1 MNLQGY
7 SQIFSIEKNDVQIYI
22 DKGDTLVFM
31 RYESAKILLKEVLQ
45 CEYTD
50 SLLHTYEERDSINN
64 NIIMFQKET
73 IVKLSKKGENYE
85 EIITNLKSI
94 SNNKDQEISLKD
106 KTIKKQIRKI
116 KRQKT
121 LTTVGFTLAG
131 VATVL
136 VAILGIL

>member
-7 SQIFSIEKNDVQIYI
+7 SQIFSIENNDVQIYI

-85 EIITNLKSI
+85 EIITNLKSV

-121 LTTVGFTLAG
+121 LTTVGFTLVG

-136 VAILGIL
+136 AAILGIL

>member
-64 NIIMFQKET
+64 NSIMFQKET

>member
-1 MNLQGY
+1 MNLQGH
-7 SQIFSIEKNDVQIYI
+7 SQNFSIEKNNVQIYI

-31 RYESAKILLKEVLQ
+31 RYESAKILLKEVLK

-50 SLLHTYEERDSINN
+50 SLLHTYEQRDSINN

-85 EIITNLKSI
+85 EIIANLNSV
-94 SNNKDQEISLKD
+94 STNKDQEISLKD

-131 VATVL
+131 VVTVL
-136 VAILGIL
+136 AAILAIL

>member
-1 MNLQGY
+1 MNLQGH
-7 SQIFSIEKNDVQIYI
+7 SQNFSIEKNNVQIYI

-31 RYESAKILLKEVLQ
+31 RYESAKILLKEVLK

-50 SLLHTYEERDSINN
+50 SLLHTYEQRDSINN

-85 EIITNLKSI
+85 EIIANLNSV
-94 SNNKDQEISLKD
+94 STNKDQEISLKY

-136 VAILGIL
+136 AAILAIL

>member
-1 MNLQGY
+1 MNLQGH
-7 SQIFSIEKNDVQIYI
+7 SQNFSIEKNNVQIYI

-31 RYESAKILLKEVLQ
+31 RYESAKILLKEVLK

-85 EIITNLKSI
+85 EIIANLNSV
-94 SNNKDQEISLKD
+94 STNKDQEISLKD

-131 VATVL
+131 VVTVL
-136 VAILGIL
+136 AAILAIL

>member
-1 MNLQGY
+1 MNLQGH
-7 SQIFSIEKNDVQIYI
+7 SQNFSIEKNNVQIYI

-31 RYESAKILLKEVLQ
+31 RYESAKILLKEVLK

-85 EIITNLKSI
+85 EIIANLNSV
-94 SNNKDQEISLKD
+94 SSNKDQEISLKD

-131 VATVL
+131 IATVL
-136 VAILGIL
+136 AAILAIL